1 MARPFIMTAAPAN
14 PSPVP
19 SSAPPRERALA
30 TLRGAEQECSSA
42 GCRRAL
48 ERALAGWA
56 PRFGTASRAE
66 LEAQAI
72 HGLAE
77 LEQRS
82 LGVIAADLIAVE
94 AERLC
99 AQLER
104 AHEAH
109 FGRRALDAELAD
121 ERARDRARAGAAEL
135 VRYQEAWE
143 RRLARLQ
150 RAHPQ
155 RWHVPGLS
163 DDEVRD
169 ALTLHLIELIV
180 APPGGEPPPG
190 RAGQCWGLCMAREQ
204 LSALR
209 RSFRLA
215 ATPTDF
221 EASPARDRA
230 ESQEERCLELEGE
243 QRRSV
248 ARARAERQLNQPQ
261 RRWLA
266 AMQHAAAEGHF
277 FQTSDDLNLSA
288 ASRALGKNRSSALRA
303 YRSLEECFRR
313 ELEQI
318 ECARG
323 LSAQRPKRFLE

>member
-1 MARPFIMTAAPAN
+1 MTAAPFN
-14 PSPVP
+14 PSPVS
-19 SSAPPRERALA
+19 SSAAPHERAHA
-30 TLRGAEQECSSA
+30 TPRGAEKGCSSA
-42 GCRRAL
+42 QCQRAL
-48 ERALAGWA
+48 ERALARWEL
-56 PRFGTASRAE
+56 RFGTASRAE
-66 LEAQAI
+66 LEANAAA
-72 HGLAE
+72 GLAE
-77 LEQRS
+77 LEERS
-82 LGVIAADLIAVE
+82 LGVIAAHVIAAE

-99 AQLER
+99 AQVER
-104 AHEAH
+104 AHEAR
-109 FGRRALDAELAD
+109 FGRRALDAELTD
-121 ERARDRARAGAAEL
+121 ERARDRARSSAAEL

-163 DDEVRD
+163 DDEARD

-190 RAGQCWGLCMAREQ
+190 RSGQCWGLCMARVQ
-204 LSALR
+204 LSVLR

-215 ATPTDF
+215 ATPIDF

-230 ESQEERCLELEGE
+230 ENQEERWLELESE
-243 QRRSV
+243 QRR
-248 ARARAERQLNQPQ
+248 ALALDRAERQLNQPQ

-277 FQTSDDLNLSA
+277 FQSSDDLNLSA

-313 ELEQI
+313 ELE
-318 ECARG
+318 R
-323 LSAQRPKRFLE
+323 LE